1 MEKLYLGDCLEVMKS
16 IPDKSIDMVLV
27 DPPYKVISGGNKSKE
42 AGWHGSVLEKNDGKI
57 FKHNDIKFS
66 DYLPQLFR
74 ILKEGSHCYV
84 MVNFINLNELLIESK
99 KAGFEQHNLLVWEK
113 NNKVLSRWYMKN
125 AEYILFL
132 YKKPAKKINNIGT
145 PTILKANNPRNK
157 IHPTEKPV
165 ELLEIMINN
174 SSKENEII
182 LDCFAGSG
190 TTGVACKN
198 TNRQFILIEKDPE
211 YCKIIE
217 ERCGIKAETIGQEVE
232 VEKVKSIIKPV
243 KVRQNRCPCGGR
255 IVKTK
260 SGVLTCEDCLT
271 DY

>member
-1 MEKLYLGDCLEVMKS
+1 METNVCYQGDCLDVMKS
-16 IPDKSIDMVLV
+16 IPDKSIDMILV
-27 DPPYKVISGGNKSKE
+27 DPPYKVISGGNKSE
-42 AGWHGSVLEKNDGKI
+42 LAGWHGSVLEKNDGRI
-57 FKHNDIKFS
+57 FKHNNIKFS
-66 DYLPQLFR
+66 DYLPELFR
-74 ILKEGSHCYV
+74 LLKDGSHCYV
-84 MVNFINLNELLIESK
+84 MVNFINLNELLDESK

-174 SSKENEII
+174 SSKENDII

-190 TTGVACKN
+190 SLGMACKN
-198 TNRQFILIEKDPE
+198 TNRNFILIEKDE
-211 YCKIIE
+211 KYCD
-217 ERCGIKAETIGQEVE
+217 
-232 VEKVKSIIKPV
+232 IIKERVGCDIIIP
-243 KVRQNRCPCGGR
+243 PH
-255 IVKTK
+255 
-260 SGVLTCEDCLT
+260 
-271 DY
+271 

>member
-1 MEKLYLGDCLEVMKS
+1 MELNKIYQGDCLEVMKG
-16 IPDKSIDMVLV
+16 IEDKSVDMILI
-27 DPPYKVISGGNKSKE
+27 DPPYKVISGGNKSKL
-42 AGWHGSVLEKNDGKI
+42 AGWHSSVLEKNDGKI
-57 FKHNDIKFS
+57 FKHNDIKFN
-66 DYLPQLFR
+66 DYLPELFR
-74 ILKEGSHCYV
+74 VLKDGSHCYV
-84 MVNFINLNELLIESK
+84 MVNFINLNELLTESK

-157 IHPTEKPV
+157 LHPTEKPV

-190 TTGVACKN
+190 SLGSACKN
-198 TNRQFILIEKDPE
+198 LNRNCILIEQDEK
-211 YCKIIE
+211 YCQIAS
-217 ERCGIKAETIGQEVE
+217 ERTGFE
-232 VEKVKSIIKPV
+232 IIKYPPLN
-243 KVRQNRCPCGGR
+243 KR
-255 IVKTK
+255 
-260 SGVLTCEDCLT
+260 
-271 DY
+271 